1 MTRGGKHS
9 SNSNSNL
16 VEIKNLLVMI
26 KVSMVAVRKEIKNL
40 IIKRKSTDDFKIN

>member
-1 MTRGGKHS
+1 MTRGGKHNS
-9 SNSNSNL
+9 SNSNL
-16 VEIKNLLVMI
+16 VEIRNLLVMI